1 MKHVL
6 SAVAAFSVLALMSP
20 MAEASYKIVNLVAN
34 KQIYAP
40 QIVEPKMLNAWGLA
54 IRPAGAGGH
63 FWVNNT
69 DSGTTSLYVGDVNGK
84 ALYQDD
90 IKIVNVAAPAKQKDP
105 STPTGQVFNAV
116 ETDFVVTHEKEGITG
131 GSKFIF
137 CTEDGTISGW
147 TEHKRADGGF
157 DRAPD
162 SVLMVDNSKKGA
174 IYKGLAISE
183 LPANNRLYAADF
195 ARNRVDVFDNA
206 FKPLDLGKDAFVV
219 PQGQLPKG
227 YGVFNVQNL
236 NGSLYVVYAKLTKV
250 KGEEEKGE
258 GLGHVAEFDFD
269 GKFKRMLEGAGK
281 LNAPWAV
288 AMAPNEFG
296 EASGKLLVGN
306 FGDGR
311 IVMFDAA
318 TGKQEGYMMNVHGQP
333 LEVDGLWGMLFGNG
347 VHLGEKN
354 HLYFAAGPNDE
365 KDGVFGKIVHVKD

>member
-1 MKHVL
+1 MKKVL
-6 SAVAAFSVLALMSP
+6 SAVAVFTLFAFLAP
-20 MAEASYKIVNLVAN
+20 AAEASYKIVNLVAN

-147 TEHKRADGGF
+147 TERKRADGGF

-183 LPANNRLYAADF
+183 MPANNRLYAADF

-206 FKPLDLGKDAFVV
+206 FKPLDLGKEAFAI
-219 PQGQLPKG
+219 PNNQLPKG

-258 GLGHVAEFDFD
+258 GLGYVAEFDFD

-288 AMAPNEFG
+288 AMAPKEFG

-318 TGKQEGYMMNVHGQP
+318 TGKQEGYMMNAHGQP

-365 KDGVFGKIVHVKD
+365 KDGVFGKIVPVKD